1 MTPGVKGVMFRG
13 ERDYI
18 GVTQKAPADRAE
30 EHMSDWDK
38 KVKGASW
45 LYKATTVGKPIVTED
60 RSPASFVSAQLQHG
74 N

>member
-45 LYKATTVGKPIVTED
+45 LYKATTVGEPIVTED
-60 RSPASFVSAQLQHG
+60 RSPASFVSAQWQHG